1 MNPFIEP
8 GAIVY
13 HNTKAKIYPNGQQ
26 RITVCSKPIFKSEY
40 WEQIDKPEAEPKPK
54 NMDNDVRADNMKR
67 AKERIFD
74 IAMCNNFEY
83 FVTWT
88 LDAEKI
94 DRFNAEQISQKLK
107 KFLNNKV
114 SRNDAKYL
122 VIPEHHKD
130 GAIHMHGLLSGN
142 FNMVDS
148 GHRLQDGRIIFN
160 MPQWTLGF
168 STAIQLDEN
177 KERVSRYITKY
188 VTKDFKKI
196 FGAFYYAGGHG
207 LVRKPKTQ
215 IYDVDY
221 DSLNLPEYSPEAVS
235 LFFKYLNTDV

>member
-1 MNPFIEP
+1 MNSFIEP
-8 GAIVY
+8 GASVY

-26 RITVCSKPIFKSEY
+26 RITVCSKPIFKDEY
-40 WEQIDKPEAEPKPK
+40 WEQIDKPLPMPKPK
-54 NMDNDVRADNMKR
+54 NMDNDVRSDNMKR

-74 IAMCNNFEY
+74 IAMCNQFDY

-94 DRFNAEQISQKLK
+94 NRYNPDEVAKKLK
-107 KFLNNKV
+107 AFLNHKV
-114 SRNDAKYL
+114 VRNNARYL

-130 GAIHMHGLLSGN
+130 GAIHMHGLLSGD
-142 FNMVDS
+142 FEMVDS
-148 GHRLQDGRIIFN
+148 GHRLPDGRTVYN
-160 MPQWTLGF
+160 MPQWSLGF
-168 STAIQLDEN
+168 STALPLDGQ

-196 FGAFYYAGGHG
+196 FGSFYYAGGHG
-207 LVRKPKTQ
+207 LVRHPKTQ

-221 DSLNLPEYSPEAVS
+221 DNLDLQEYSPEAVN
-235 LFFKYLNTDV
+235 LWFKYINTEV